1 MFIAAAVAMICLI
14 LPAGAIWAGIESL
27 DRTTLPTEW

>member
-1 MFIAAAVAMICLI
+1 MFFAAAVAMICLI